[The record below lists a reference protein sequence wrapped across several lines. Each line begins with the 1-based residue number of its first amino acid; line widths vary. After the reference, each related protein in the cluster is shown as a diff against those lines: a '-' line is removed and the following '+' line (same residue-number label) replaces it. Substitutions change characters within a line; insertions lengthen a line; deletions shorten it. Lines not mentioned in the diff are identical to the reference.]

1 MKKLLLLLLCL
12 LAIVSCSPLKRVNTD
27 GFAHHNEYILYKQD
41 TVAKL
46 TNIEYSLDNGKLVKE
61 ATFKLLDMKY
71 GEKGK
76 AIIAYV
82 HNTHKDWEVEID
94 YPINFSPFIN
104 K

>member
-1 MKKLLLLLLCL
+1 MKKLLLLLCL
-12 LAIVSCSPLKRVNTD
+12 LGIVSCNPLRRVNTD
-27 GFAHHNEYILYKQD
+27 GFTHHNEYIIYKQD

-71 GEKGK
+71 GDKGRS
-76 AIIAYV
+76 IIAFV